1 MFIVTYHLLNVTILG
16 QKRGCQL
23 CADSILWQK
32 DSPVPPLKR
41 TWPPVAM
48 FQACLCFRSC
58 FVPLC
63 FTRQLKNQLQFSCFF
78 FKEKSELLFGG
89 KCKCWRLLT
98 PTQRLCNQIGMST
111 PVSMPP
117 SSNEWQIAP
126 NTLMTSPAEKMDVA
140 YCRPPPWSQCF
151 FWGGGGVQHTD
162 TLSTCVTEKK
172 LLICK
177 TTGPFAAC
185 KLLILL
191 CLHAALGE
199 MTCMF
204 HAQTNYCT
212 FVTVIG
218 H

>member
-58 FVPLC
+58 FVPLY
-63 FTRQLKNQLQFSCFF
+63 FTRQLKNQLQFIFFF

-151 FWGGGGVQHTD
+151 FWGGGGFNIQTHFQLASRRKSSSFARPQALLQPASYWSCSVY
-162 TLSTCVTEKK
+162 TLHSAKWH
-172 LLICK
+172 
-177 TTGPFAAC
+177 AC
-185 KLLILL
+185 FMHK
-191 CLHAALGE
+191 
-199 MTCMF
+199 
-204 HAQTNYCT
+204 QT
-212 FVTVIG
+212 IA
-218 H
+218 HLWQ